1 MGHVEAIYIIC
12 SFLFS
17 FSIIIYLSLQTAYK
31 HCNELNTKP
40 PRVGLLFAVLSQHYA
55 GHILEVQSWIVT
67 AESSIVCLAN
77 PKWLHH
83 DSLSSIQTS
92 QKLVQPWM
100 MNHLFQCLHFTHLH
114 NSTLNPSTE
123 ITALRTCAS
132 MPLHTQ
138 LTRCQCFLY
147 L

>member
-1 MGHVEAIYIIC
+1 MGYVEAIYIIC

-31 HCNELNTKP
+31 QFISS
-40 PRVGLLFAVLSQHYA
+40 LLFAVLSQHYA

-92 QKLVQPWM
+92 QKTSPALDDESSFSV
-100 MNHLFQCLHFTHLH
+100 FTFY
-114 NSTLNPSTE
+114 SF
-123 ITALRTCAS
+123 A
-132 MPLHTQ
+132 
-138 LTRCQCFLY
+138 
-147 L
+147 